1 MPNARKLL
9 FYCVA
14 LLVACAHPL
23 ASHAACQ
30 RLVVSA
36 DPAYPP
42 LHWYDGQTLQG
53 ASIEIA
59 KRVLDDLKIP
69 YEIRFVGPFP
79 RVLLLAKHGDIDMVA
94 TLKQTPEREAF
105 LLYPQTPAYSN
116 PVSVFTTAGNA
127 FPFHEWSDLEGKRG
141 GITRG
146 NKFGAILD
154 TYIEEKLSVEEA
166 NSPENSFDK
175 LALGRIDYFIT
186 GYYTGMA
193 ILLMRGDEARFS
205 ARLPYLADTPN
216 YLALTKAGPCRD
228 KLEQID
234 ARLAVLRKTGVIDE
248 IIRKSFQTWKS
259 RPVLVER

>member
-1 MPNARKLL
+1 MYTLRRSISGLL
-9 FYCVA
+9 T
-14 LLVACAHPL
+14 LLLLATAAPCA
-23 ASHAACQ
+23 HAACE
-30 RLVVSA
+30 RMVVTS

-79 RVLLLAKHGDIDMVA
+79 RVLLLARHGDVDMVA
-94 TLKQTPEREAF
+94 TLKQTPERDAF
-105 LLYPQTPAYSN
+105 LLFPPTPALSN
-116 PVSVFTTAGNA
+116 PVSVFTQAGSS
-127 FPFHEWSDLEGKRG
+127 FPFHDRADLEGRRG

-146 NKFGAILD
+146 NKFGAPLD
-154 TYIEEKLSVEEA
+154 NFIEERLRIEEA

-193 ILLMRGDEARFS
+193 ILLKRGDEARFA
-205 ARLPYLADTPN
+205 ARAPYLAETAN
-216 YLALTKAGPCRD
+216 YLALTKEGKCRD
-228 KLEQID
+228 KLELID
-234 ARLAVLRKTGVIDE
+234 ARLAVLKKNGVIDD
-248 IIRKSFQTWKS
+248 IVRKSFQTWKN
-259 RPVLVER
+259 RPVLADR

>member
-1 MPNARKLL
+1 MPNLRHSLSVLL
-9 FYCVA
+9 A
-14 LLVACAHPL
+14 LLMALGGPL
-23 ASHAACQ
+23 AAQAACQ

-79 RVLLLAKHGDIDMVA
+79 RVLLLARHGDIDMVA
-94 TLKQTPEREAF
+94 TLKQTPERDSF
-105 LLYPQTPAYSN
+105 LLYPQTPALSN
-116 PVSVFTTAGNA
+116 PVSAFTLASNA
-127 FPFHEWSDLEGKRG
+127 FHFREWTDLEGKRG

-146 NKFGAILD
+146 NKFGANLD

-193 ILLMRGDEARFS
+193 ILLMRGDEARFA
-205 ARLPYLADTPN
+205 ARVPHLVDTPN
-216 YLALTKAGPCRD
+216 YLALAKNGNCSD

-234 ARLAVLRKTGVIDE
+234 ARLAVLKKTGVIDE

-259 RPVLVER
+259 RPVLVDR

>member
-1 MPNARKLL
+1 MNNLRRSLSVLL
-9 FYCVA
+9 A
-14 LLVACAHPL
+14 LLTALGAPL
-23 ASHAACQ
+23 AAHAACQ
-30 RLVVSA
+30 RLVVTA

-79 RVLLLAKHGDIDMVA
+79 RVLLLAKHGDIDMIA
-94 TLKQTPEREAF
+94 TLKQTPERDTF
-105 LLYPQTPAYSN
+105 LLYPQTPAFSN
-116 PVSVFTTAGNA
+116 PVSVFTSASNA
-127 FPFHEWSDLEGKRG
+127 FPFREWSDLEGKRG

-146 NKFGAILD
+146 NKFAGSLD
-154 TYIEEKLSVEEA
+154 SYIEEKLNVEEA
-166 NSPENSFDK
+166 NSPDNNFDK

-193 ILLMRGDEARFS
+193 ILLMRGDEARFT
-205 ARLPYLADTPN
+205 ARLPHLVDTPN
-216 YLALTKAGPCRD
+216 YLALAKAGQCRD

-234 ARLAVLRKTGVIDE
+234 ARLAALKKAGVLDE
-248 IIRKSFQTWKS
+248 IIRKSFQTWKN
-259 RPVLVER
+259 RPVMEER

>member
-1 MPNARKLL
+1 MQKLRYSL
-9 FYCVA
+9 YVLLA
-14 LLVACAHPL
+14 VLLAWAGPLVAHG
-23 ASHAACQ
+23 ACQ

-79 RVLLLAKHGDIDMVA
+79 RVLLLARHGDIDMVA
-94 TLKQTPEREAF
+94 TLKQTPERDSF
-105 LLYPQTPAYSN
+105 LLYPQTPALSN
-116 PVSVFTTAGNA
+116 PVSVFTTTGNA
-127 FPFHEWSDLEGKRG
+127 FPFREWSDLEGKRG

-146 NKFGAILD
+146 NKFAGNLD
-154 TYIEEKLSVEEA
+154 TYIEEKLAIEEA

-193 ILLMRGDEARFS
+193 ILLMRGDEARFT
-205 ARLPYLADTPN
+205 ARLPHLVDTPN
-216 YLALTKAGPCRD
+216 FLALTKEGNCRD

-234 ARLAVLRKTGVIDE
+234 ARLAALKKAGVIDE
-248 IIRKSFQTWKS
+248 IIRKSFQTWKN
-259 RPVLVER
+259 RPVMVDR